1 MVASKVSFPHV
12 KEPPWKIVH
21 NLDTSH
27 QKMSA
32 SPITGRKGLK
42 NITSG
47 VAPNY
52 RLARGTHMPWASPE
66 QCEGIKLVPH
76 DTKEMEVENC
86 VVMATYLTFWRYPI
100 LWRVC
105 VCVCVRVCVCVQKK
119 LVLLRHNI
127 YAILN
132 FRQVFFH
139 SLNISIHVIF
149 DRMYSHSLLYET
161 THSNIHHTISCSLHN
176 HLLIYVLYN
185 IKSPGTICCTLH
197 K

>member
-1 MVASKVSFPHV
+1 MPSKNVGRPYHRLEKFKECTFLEWHQIIGFAGGAHV
-12 KEPPWKIVH
+12 
-21 NLDTSH
+21 
-27 QKMSA
+27 
-32 SPITGRKGLK
+32 
-42 NITSG
+42 
-47 VAPNY
+47 
-52 RLARGTHMPWASPE
+52 PWASPE
-66 QCEGIKLVPH
+66 QCEGIKLVSH

-86 VVMATYLTFWRYPI
+86 VVMATYLTFWRYPV

-105 VCVCVRVCVCVQKK
+105 VCVCVCVRAQKK

-149 DRMYSHSLLYET
+149 DRMYSHSLSYET
-161 THSNIHHTISCSLHN
+161 TQSNIHHTIPCPLHD
-176 HLLIYVLYN
+176 HLLIRVLYN
-185 IKSPGTICCTLH
+185 RKSHATICCTLH